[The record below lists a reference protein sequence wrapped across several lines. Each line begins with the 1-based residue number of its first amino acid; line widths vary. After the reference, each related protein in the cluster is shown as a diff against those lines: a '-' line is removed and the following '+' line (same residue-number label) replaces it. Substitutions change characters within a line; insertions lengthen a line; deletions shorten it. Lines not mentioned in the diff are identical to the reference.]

1 MALEG
6 VQLGQ
11 YRLLR
16 LLGSGGMGEV
26 YLAEDARIS
35 QQVAIKVSRTD
46 GASYPHGNSATDALR
61 LFQREA
67 KAIARLDHPHILPL
81 FGYGEEIVNG
91 LTLTYIVMPYRPEG
105 SLADWLQQRGVTEL
119 LPVPDVLSF
128 IQQAAEALQYAHD
141 HQVVHQDVKPA
152 NFLLRL
158 NTEHPQRPDVLLT
171 DFGIARVSSVTA
183 SISHA
188 IRGTPAYMAP
198 EQWSG
203 EPVYATDQ
211 YALAVMAYELL
222 AGHAPFG
229 GRQEQVM
236 YQHFNVQPQPPSAF
250 NQLLSKGVDA
260 VVLQALA
267 KRPAERFP
275 SIAAFASA
283 LAQAVQGVDVSI
295 TQKAAL
301 TLHSGDL
308 SATLAIS
315 RVEAAVGTN
324 RTLTLPGGRREHV
337 AVPAHAYDGQILHLT
352 GLGAPAYEGGPRGTL
367 ILTLSVKETDATQ
380 LPQASDYRDRTIPAS
395 NPNVT
400 GATILSSGNSDRM
413 TPVPPVYPATPAPFV
428 PGISHYASNITDP
441 YASNITN
448 PYASIPRRTGISAGT
463 AILLIGLA
471 ALVLMASFGFF
482 YLQNINRT
490 PILAQNATSSA
501 ITVTAHANATTATGQ
516 STTPTTPGSNTTSY
530 PPTGATLVLND
541 PLINN
546 SNGYNWDTQSDAGGT
561 CQFTGDTYQ
570 ITESQLN
577 TVEYCLAHNTSFGG
591 NFVYEVQMTIVQGT
605 YGGLIFSD
613 DTNQKSY
620 YFRWKEDGSYNLIY
634 YNNTSKK
641 PIGPLLTGQSSVLNT
656 GFNRTNLIAVVV
668 QNGTLQFYANH
679 HQVDSISVGV
689 YGQGNIGL
697 FATDHGDPTDVV
709 YSNAKVWTF

>member
-46 GASYPHGNSATDALR
+46 VASYPHGNSATDALR

-81 FGYGEEIVNG
+81 FGYGEERVNG
-91 LTLTYIVMPYRPEG
+91 ITLTYIVMPYRPEG

-119 LPVPDVLSF
+119 LPAQDVLSF
-128 IQQAAEALQYAHD
+128 IHQAAEALQYAHD

-158 NTEHPQRPDVLLT
+158 NTEHPHRPDVLLT

-183 SISHA
+183 SISHS

-260 VVLQALA
+260 VILQALA
-267 KRPAERFP
+267 KRPEERFP

-295 TQKAAL
+295 TQKAPL

-324 RTLTLPGGRREHV
+324 RTLTLPGGRRESV

-380 LPQASDYRDRTIPAS
+380 LPSPSDQRDRTIPAS
-395 NPNVT
+395 NPNLT
-400 GATILSSGNSDRM
+400 RETILSSNGSM
-413 TPVPPVYPATPAPFV
+413 TPAPHASPTPYPLYPPLA
-428 PGISHYASNITDP
+428 PGVSPFASNITEP
-441 YASNITN
+441 HASPPARN
-448 PYASIPRRTGISAGT
+448 GISTGT

-482 YLQNINRT
+482 YLQNINRLSSTTNAAVVTTQAQSTPTVLSSAPTVASSAPTDTPT
-490 PILAQNATSSA
+490 PIPTATSIPLPSYSDA
-501 ITVTAHANATTATGQ
+501 EVDIQYYYEYKSDFAGKNIIQSFNGIRYNSETGNPDQPQFLACAQYKFAKVSSPDVTADTATHTFTFQ
-516 STTPTTPGSNTTSY
+516 Y
-530 PPTGATLVLND
+530 
-541 PLINN
+541 IN
-546 SNGYNWDTQSDAGGT
+546 GIWEVTDMGNW
-561 CQFTGDTYQ
+561 
-570 ITESQLN
+570 
-577 TVEYCLAHNTSFGG
+577 
-591 NFVYEVQMTIVQGT
+591 
-605 YGGLIFSD
+605 
-613 DTNQKSY
+613 
-620 YFRWKEDGSYNLIY
+620 
-634 YNNTSKK
+634 
-641 PIGPLLTGQSSVLNT
+641 SSCSL
-656 GFNRTNLIAVVV
+656 
-668 QNGTLQFYANH
+668 
-679 HQVDSISVGV
+679 
-689 YGQGNIGL
+689 
-697 FATDHGDPTDVV
+697 
-709 YSNAKVWTF
+709 

>member
-46 GASYPHGNSATDALR
+46 GAAYPHGNSATDALR

-91 LTLTYIVMPYRPEG
+91 ITLTYIVMPYRPEG

-119 LPVPDVLSF
+119 LPAQDVLSF
-128 IQQAAEALQYAHD
+128 IHQAADALQYAHD

-158 NTEHPQRPDVLLT
+158 NTEHPHRPDVLLT
-171 DFGIARVSSVTA
+171 DFGIARVSSATA

-203 EPVYATDQ
+203 EPVSATDQ

-222 AGHAPFG
+222 AGHAPFA

-260 VVLQALA
+260 VIVQALA

-275 SIAAFASA
+275 SIAGFASA
-283 LAQAVQGVDVSI
+283 LTQAVKGVDVS
-295 TQKAAL
+295 TGGKVPV
-301 TLHSGDL
+301 TLRRGDL

-315 RVEAAVGTN
+315 RAEAALGTQ
-324 RTLTLPGGRREHV
+324 RTLTLPGGRRESV
-337 AVPAHAYDGQILHLT
+337 FVPAQAYDGQVLRLT
-352 GLGAPAYEGGPRGTL
+352 GLGEAPYQGGPRGSL

-380 LPQASDYRDRTIPAS
+380 LPQASDQRDRTIPAS
-395 NPNVT
+395 HPNLT
-400 GATILSSGNSDRM
+400 RETILSSHKSERM
-413 TPVPPVYPATPAPFV
+413 TPLPSVYPAPLPPLPPGVSPFASNVTEPHAAPPARS
-428 PGISHYASNITDP
+428 GIST
-441 YASNITN
+441 
-448 PYASIPRRTGISAGT
+448 GT

-490 PILAQNATSSA
+490 PTLAQNATSSA
-501 ITVTAHANATTATGQ
+501 ITVTAHANTTTATGQ
-516 STTPTTPGSNTTSY
+516 STTPTNTNSY
-530 PPTGATLVLND
+530 PPPGATLVLND
-541 PLINN
+541 PLSNN
-546 SNGYNWDTQSDAGGT
+546 SNGYNWETQSDASGF
-561 CQFTGDTYQ
+561 CQFRGGSYQ
-570 ITESQLN
+570 INESQLQ
-577 TVEYCLAHNTSFGG
+577 TTEYCPAHNTSFSG
-591 NFVYEVQMTIVQGT
+591 NFVYEVQMTIVQGDL
-605 YGGLIFSD
+605 GGLIFRD
-613 DTNQKSY
+613 DTHGKSY
-620 YFRWKEDGSYNLIY
+620 YFRWREDGSYDLVY
-634 YNNTSKK
+634 YTNTSPK
-641 PIGPLLTGQSSVLNT
+641 PMGPLISGQSSVFNT
-656 GFNRTNLIAVVV
+656 GFNQTNLIAVVV
-668 QNGTLQFYANH
+668 QGGNLQFYANNH
-679 HQVDSISVGV
+679 LVDNASVGI
-689 YGQGNIGL
+689 YGQGYIGL
-697 FATDHGDPTDVV
+697 FASDHGHVTDVV

>member
-1 MALEG
+1 MALDG

-46 GASYPHGNSATDALR
+46 VASYPHGASATDALR

-81 FGYGEEIVNG
+81 FGYGEERVNG
-91 LTLTYIVMPYRPEG
+91 ITLTYIVMPYRPEG

-119 LPVPDVLSF
+119 LPVQDVLSF
-128 IQQAAEALQYAHD
+128 IHQAADALQYAHD

-158 NTEHPQRPDVLLT
+158 NTEHPNRPDVLLT

-183 SISHA
+183 SISHS

-222 AGHAPFG
+222 AGHSPFG

-250 NQLLSKGVDA
+250 NQLLPKDVDT
-260 VVLQALA
+260 VILQALA
-267 KRPAERFP
+267 KRPDERFP
-275 SIAAFASA
+275 SIAAFATA
-283 LAQAVQGVDVSI
+283 LEQAVKGVDVL
-295 TQKAAL
+295 TREKAPL
-301 TLHSGDL
+301 TLRSGDL

-315 RVEAAVGTN
+315 RVEATAGTQ
-324 RTLTLPGGRREHV
+324 RTLTLPGGRRESV
-337 AVPAHAYDGQILHLT
+337 AVPAHAYDGQMLRLE
-352 GLGAPAYEGGPRGTL
+352 GLGEPSYEGGPRGAL

-380 LPQASDYRDRTIPAS
+380 LPQASDQRDRTIPAS
-395 NPNVT
+395 NPNLT
-400 GATILSSGNSDRM
+400 RETILSSSGSM
-413 TPVPPVYPATPAPFV
+413 TPAPYAAPTPPAPYPPYTPYPPGVSPFASNV
-428 PGISHYASNITDP
+428 TEPHASSPARNGIST
-441 YASNITN
+441 
-448 PYASIPRRTGISAGT
+448 GT

-482 YLQNINRT
+482 YLQNVNRT
-490 PILAQNATSSA
+490 PTLAQNATSSA
-501 ITVTAHANATTATGQ
+501 ITVTAHANTTTATGQ
-516 STTPTTPGSNTTSY
+516 STTPTNTNAY
-530 PPTGATLVLND
+530 PPPGATLALND
-541 PLINN
+541 PLRNN
-546 SNGYNWDTQSDAGGT
+546 SNGYNWETKPDTGGA
-561 CQFTGDTYQ
+561 CQFTGGAYQ

-577 TVEYCLAHNTSFGG
+577 TAEFCPAHNTSFGG
-591 NFVYEVQMTIVQGT
+591 NFAYEVQMTIVQGT

-620 YFRWKEDGSYNLIY
+620 YFRWREDGSYNLVY
-634 YNNTSKK
+634 YNETSPK
-641 PIGPLLTGQSSVLNT
+641 PIGPLLTGQSSAFT
-656 GFNRTNLIAVVV
+656 AGFNQTNLIAVVV
-668 QNGTLQFYANH
+668 QGGNLQFYANDRL
-679 HQVDSISVGV
+679 VDSISVGV
-689 YGQGNIGL
+689 YGQGYIGL
-697 FATDHGDPTDVV
+697 FASDHGDPTEVI

>member
-46 GASYPHGNSATDALR
+46 VASYPHGNSATDALR

-91 LTLTYIVMPYRPEG
+91 ITLTYIVMPYRPEG

-119 LPVPDVLSF
+119 LPVQDVLSF
-128 IQQAAEALQYAHD
+128 IQQAADALQYAHE

-158 NTEHPQRPDVLLT
+158 TTEHPHRPDVLLT

-183 SISHA
+183 SISHS

-260 VVLQALA
+260 VILQALA
-267 KRPAERFP
+267 KRPEERFP

-283 LAQAVQGVDVSI
+283 LTQAVKGVDVS
-295 TQKAAL
+295 TGGKAPV
-301 TLHSGDL
+301 TLRRGDL

-315 RVEAAVGTN
+315 RAEAALGTQ
-324 RTLTLPGGRREHV
+324 RTLTLPGGRRESV
-337 AVPAHAYDGQILHLT
+337 FVPAQAYDGQVLRLN
-352 GLGAPAYEGGPRGTL
+352 GLGEAPYEGGPRGTL

-380 LPQASDYRDRTIPAS
+380 LPSASDNRDSTMLAS

-400 GATILSSGNSDRM
+400 RETILSSSNSDRM
-413 TPVPPVYPATPAPFV
+413 TPIPPAPPVSSF
-428 PGISHYASNITDP
+428 ASNITETH
-441 YASNITN
+441 AS
-448 PYASIPRRTGISAGT
+448 PPASKGIPAGT

-482 YLQNINRT
+482 YLQNINRLSSTNNAAVVTTQAQSTPTVPSSASTDTST
-490 PILAQNATSSA
+490 PISTATSIPLPSYSA
-501 ITVTAHANATTATGQ
+501 AEVDIQYYYQYKSDFAGKNIIQGFNGIRYNSETGNPDQPQFLACAQYKFAKVSSPAVTTDTATHTFTFQ
-516 STTPTTPGSNTTSY
+516 Y
-530 PPTGATLVLND
+530 
-541 PLINN
+541 INGNWEVTDMGNWN
-546 SNGYNWDTQSDAGGT
+546 SCS
-561 CQFTGDTYQ
+561 
-570 ITESQLN
+570 L
-577 TVEYCLAHNTSFGG
+577 
-591 NFVYEVQMTIVQGT
+591 
-605 YGGLIFSD
+605 
-613 DTNQKSY
+613 
-620 YFRWKEDGSYNLIY
+620 
-634 YNNTSKK
+634 
-641 PIGPLLTGQSSVLNT
+641 
-656 GFNRTNLIAVVV
+656 
-668 QNGTLQFYANH
+668 
-679 HQVDSISVGV
+679 
-689 YGQGNIGL
+689 
-697 FATDHGDPTDVV
+697 
-709 YSNAKVWTF
+709 